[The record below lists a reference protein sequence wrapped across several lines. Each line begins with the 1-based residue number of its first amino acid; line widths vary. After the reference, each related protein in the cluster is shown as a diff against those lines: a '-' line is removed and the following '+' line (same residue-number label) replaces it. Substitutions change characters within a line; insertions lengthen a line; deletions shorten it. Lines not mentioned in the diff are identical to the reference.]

1 MTSARAVVVTDLD
14 GTLLDHDTYRPG
26 PALDRA
32 RALLGAGI
40 PVIACSAK
48 TRAEQRV
55 LVAEL
60 GLTPAY
66 VVENGGALV
75 VWDGF
80 PAEPPGTERVIRLG
94 LDYAEVRRA
103 LHEAA
108 AETGV
113 TVIGYGDVEAA
124 EVAERTGLG
133 LEAAGRAQAREHGET
148 FWIESGDPQRLRAAL
163 GTRGARMVK
172 GSRFWT
178 AQGPHDKGMAVRRLL
193 GMFPEAPVS
202 YGLGDA
208 PNDLEMLA
216 AVDHP
221 MVVEGPEGGWA
232 DLDVPGLIRL
242 VGRGPEGWA
251 RGADM
256 VLDAQGVAG

>member
-1 MTSARAVVVTDLD
+1 MTAARAVVVTDLD
-14 GTLLDHDTYRPG
+14 GTLLDHATYRPG
-26 PALDRA
+26 PALA
-32 RALLGAGI
+32 RAHALIRAGI

-80 PAEPPGTERVIRLG
+80 PAGPPGPERVIRLG
-94 LDYAEVRRA
+94 LDYAGIRQA
-103 LHEAA
+103 LRQAAGEA
-108 AETGV
+108 GV
-113 TVIGYGDVEAA
+113 TLTGYGDVDAT
-124 EVAERTGLG
+124 EVAERTGLD
-133 LEAAGRAQAREHGET
+133 LAAAGRAQAREHGET
-148 FWIESGDPQRLRAAL
+148 FWIESGDPERLRAAL
-163 GTRGARMVK
+163 GRRGARMMR

-178 AQGPHDKGMAVRRLL
+178 AQGPHDKGTAVRHLL
-193 GMFPEAPVS
+193 ALFPERPVS

-221 MVVEGPEGGWA
+221 MVVEGPDGGWA
-232 DLDVPGLIRL
+232 DLDVPGLTRL
-242 VGRGPEGWA
+242 AGRGPEGWV
-251 RGADM
+251 RGADR
-256 VLDAQGVAG
+256 VLDEQGVAG